1 MTSGDLLLY
10 VITAK
15 REVSWA
21 IFKRVFDAL
30 AARETAEYGNAEFA
44 RSLVLKSLDSLG
56 HCEVQTDNDGLKVV
70 ATPSGLVRLP
80 TAKSA
85 AVLSGARSPDS
96 LDSLTRAATTFGIT
110 VENARQSGELSELIP
125 QRITMFGSTDT
136 SLADCANALGLPF
149 SQIPAAWSL
158 AQFGGGLQEV
168 IQALKWEQSPELNWP
183 RADFDPEYNCF
194 KPTADSRSTF
204 RLTRYLDPVR
214 NIFRYYVW
222 DGDLC
227 SRIDAD
233 WGRYFA
239 LQRAGFG
246 VLYFDHKL
254 NLFAVP
260 RTVPLPRLLARS
272 VALCSG
278 SVAHPLRSRLGKRNL
293 DFVVYELVPG
303 AVAEIVAKKAGQD
316 LIDCHL
322 EIANGGVA

>member
-1 MTSGDLLLY
+1 VTSGDQLLY
-10 VITAK
+10 VISAK

-21 IFKRVFDAL
+21 VFKRVFDTL
-30 AARETAEYGNAEFA
+30 AAQETAEYDNVEFA
-44 RSLVLKSLDSLG
+44 RSVVLKGLDSLG
-56 HCEVQTDNDGLKVV
+56 HCEVQADNDGLRVA

-80 TAKSA
+80 TAKSV

-96 LDSLTRAATTFGIT
+96 LDALTRAATKFGIT
-110 VENARQSGELSELIP
+110 VESTRQCGEQSELIP
-125 QRITMFGSTDT
+125 QKITVFGSTDT
-136 SLADCANALGLPF
+136 SLADFANAVGLPL
-149 SQIPAAWSL
+149 SQVPTAWSL
-158 AQFGGGLQEV
+158 AQFSAELQEV
-168 IQALKWEQSPELNWP
+168 IQALKWEKGPELNWP
-183 RADFDPEYNCF
+183 RADFNPEYNCF
-194 KPTADSRSTF
+194 KPAADPRPAF

-222 DGDLC
+222 NGDLC

-239 LQRAGFG
+239 LQREGFG
-246 VLYFDHKL
+246 VLYFDHRL

-293 DFVVYELVPG
+293 DFVVYELIPG
-303 AVAEIVAKKAGQD
+303 TVAEIVARKVGQD

-322 EIANGGVA
+322 ENASGGVA

>member
-1 MTSGDLLLY
+1 MTSGDQLLY

-15 REVSWA
+15 REMSWTV
-21 IFKRVFDAL
+21 FKRVFDTL
-30 AARETAEYGNAEFA
+30 AARETAKYDNAEFA
-44 RSLVLKSLDSLG
+44 RSVVLKSLDSLG
-56 HCEVQTDNDGLKVV
+56 HCEVQSDNDGLRVV
-70 ATPSGLVRLP
+70 ATPSVLVRLT

-85 AVLSGARSPDS
+85 AVLSGARSPES
-96 LDSLTRAATTFGIT
+96 LEIMTRVATKLGMSIEST
-110 VENARQSGELSELIP
+110 RQVGELFELIP
-125 QRITMFGSTDT
+125 QKITIVGSTDT
-136 SLADCANALGLPF
+136 SIIDFANAIGLPF
-149 SQIPAAWSL
+149 SQIPTAWSL
-158 AQFGGGLQEV
+158 AKFSADLQEV
-168 IQALKWEQSPELNWP
+168 VHALKWDKSPELNWT

-194 KPTADSRSTF
+194 KPAAESRPPF

-239 LQRAGFG
+239 LQTAGFG
-246 VLYFDHKL
+246 VLYFDHRL

-278 SVAHPLRSRLGKRNL
+278 SIAHPLRNRLGKRNL

-303 AVAEIVAKKAGQD
+303 AVAEIVAKKTGQD